1 MRPFPSLFCWIRE
14 IRDAYVMREEAA
26 LYRKRTAQVQEA
38 LVAQKLDGMVVIKP
52 EHVRYL
58 TGFWGY
64 STRTEYAM
72 PRRLIALIVPQRG
85 NVTLIVPKIEFNFA
99 HRRTWI
105 SDVRYH
111 IEWRSSG
118 TEVFGGVALL
128 DQVMT
133 EKAMHRGRVGLEA
146 GFLSSRIVTILK
158 EHFAGVQFEEAASII
173 ERLRMIKSPEEIAMM
188 RVGAKMAIAELDVE
202 VAAIRSGVREYE
214 IAMAGRE
221 EATRLAA
228 EYSIAHEDYDVM
240 PLDHPINEAVQIITS
255 GERLDMVHAL
265 ASTRVIDDG
274 DIVLLDFCR
283 VPQLGNYRIGFSR
296 NAALRQLTAPEREMF
311 AIVMRSYDAALE
323 VLKPGVPAEQPD
335 LVAREI
341 LDRQGLGD
349 TFVHRTGRGVGL
361 EGVERPEIGA
371 GDKTPLQPGMV
382 VTIEPSV
389 YFKNFAIHVEDTYL
403 ITEHGHECLTAC
415 PREFR
420 ILDDAKA

>member
-1 MRPFPSLFCWIRE
+1 
-14 IRDAYVMREEAA
+14 MREEAA
-26 LYRKRTAQVQEA
+26 ALYRSRTVQVQRA
-38 LVAQKLDGMVVIKP
+38 LAAQSLDGMLVIKP

-58 TGFWGY
+58 TGLWGY

-85 NVTLIVPKIEFNFA
+85 DVTLIVPKIEVNFA
-99 HRRTWI
+99 RRRTWVP
-105 SDVRYH
+105 DVRHH
-111 IEWRSSG
+111 IEWRSGG
-118 TEVFGGVALL
+118 TEVFGGIALL
-128 DQVMT
+128 EKVMA
-133 EKAMHRGRVGLEA
+133 EKGMRRGRIGIES
-146 GFLSSRIVTILK
+146 GFLSARLVSILQ
-158 EHFAGVQFEEAASII
+158 EHFAGVQFEEAASIV
-173 ERLRMIKSPEEIAMM
+173 ELLRMIKSPEEIAMM
-188 RVGAKMAIAELDVE
+188 RIGGKMAIAELDVE
-202 VAAIRSGVREYE
+202 VSAIRAGVREYE
-214 IAMAGRE
+214 IAASGRE

-228 EYSIAHEDYDVM
+228 EYSIANEGGDAM

-265 ASTRVIDDG
+265 ASTRVINEG

-296 NAALRQLTAPEREMF
+296 IAALRELTMQEREMF
-311 AIVMRSYDAALE
+311 AVVMRSYDAALD
-323 VLKPGVPAEQPD
+323 VLKPGMPAEQPD

-341 LDRQGLGD
+341 LDREGLGD
-349 TFVHRTGRGVGL
+349 SFVHRTGRGVGL

-371 GDKTPLQPGMV
+371 GDKTPLQAGMV
-382 VTIEPSV
+382 VTIEPSI
-389 YFKNFAIHVEDTYL
+389 YFQNFAIHVEDTYL